1 MLHFQ
6 SQHEYITQKY
16 SSATADSNAAPD
28 SDSVSVTFKPGHTK
42 SLGRTANQM
51 KNPIWE
57 ITNPHTGEITAVI
70 MYCEPNE
77 YCELCP
83 TSYQK
88 NTGIRSKP
96 PQRREAH
103 LV

>member
-1 MLHFQ
+1 MTLHFQ
-6 SQHEYITQKY
+6 QQHDYICNKY
-16 SSATADSNAAPD
+16 GFAT
-28 SDSVSVTFKPGHTK
+28 VSTYVTFKLDQTK

-88 NTGIRSKP
+88 ILDYETNSQQSPKMRCRPFI
-96 PQRREAH
+96 Q
-103 LV
+103 